1 MRIQEQ
7 QTLRIPEPLRPY
19 RWQPVQVRSLAGDA
33 FSEYF
38 MGMHINTLSLQ
49 WEVQASW
56 EPLCL
61 APENFRPEGDVC
73 CCHLGS
79 GLVLCRGILIG
90 ACHQEHAPESGRS
103 ILLARLPD
111 GMRPRHALQFAA
123 QCEELDGAR
132 EQTAADGHSAI
143 RSHLVTLIVAPDG
156 WISGFGL
163 RGTEGAVDLSA
174 VRFSTSLGISLTD
187 AVRAHVCDVMGD
199 RIVVLQGLT
208 AERKFKEYIANG
220 SRASRLL
227 MELPENC
234 KPEQEQAFV
243 VAGGRNGGFHLLR
256 TKLSTN
262 AGFSRG
268 LEWADCV
275 YSRDA
280 IHLSGILYKAA
291 PEVARLP
298 LDVNDWTPMK
308 RYVVIWDF
316 QQLLQRKFT
325 SCEEAWHKAFDVSGR
340 GHVDFSEFAQGCKIS
355 GFCGNVTR
363 LWAMLDEQGR
373 GELIL
378 RDLTA
383 SEGVR
388 EPWP

>member
-1 MRIQEQ
+1 
-7 QTLRIPEPLRPY
+7 
-19 RWQPVQVRSLAGDA
+19 
-33 FSEYF
+33 
-38 MGMHINTLSLQ
+38 MGTHINTLSLQ
-49 WEVQASW
+49 LEVQASW

-61 APENFRPEGDVC
+61 APDNFRPEGDVC

-79 GLVLCRGILIG
+79 SLVLCRGIMVG

-123 QCEELDGAR
+123 QCEELDGACGR
-132 EQTAADGHSAI
+132 MAADGHSAT
-143 RSHLVTLIVAPDG
+143 RSHLVTLVVAPDG

-174 VRFSTSLGISLTD
+174 VRFSTSLGVALSD
-187 AVRAHVCDVMGD
+187 AVHAHVCDVSGNRM
-199 RIVVLQGLT
+199 VVLQGLM
-208 AERKFKEYIANG
+208 AERQFGDYIACG
-220 SRASRLL
+220 RHDARLL
-227 MELPENC
+227 LELPENC
-234 KPEQEQAFV
+234 KPQQEQAFI
-243 VAGGRNGGFHLLR
+243 VAGGRNGGFHLIR
-256 TKLSTN
+256 TKLSTH
-262 AGFSRG
+262 AGFGGG
-268 LEWADCV
+268 LEWSDCI
-275 YSRDA
+275 YSRDS
-280 IHLSGILYKAA
+280 IHLSGLLYRSA
-291 PEVARLP
+291 EVGRLP
-298 LDVNDWTPMK
+298 LVMNDWTPMK
-308 RYVVIWDF
+308 RFVIIRDF
-316 QQLLQRKFT
+316 QHLLQRKFT
-325 SCEEAWHKAFDVSGR
+325 SCEVAWHTAFDLSGR

-378 RDLTA
+378 HDLTA